1 MVPNREP
8 VGSSESRTIAGSLAG
23 WPAWQEG
30 TCYGRSVAPERLI
43 AFAAVAVLLIAVPG
57 PSVLFIVSRAVSF
70 GRHVA
75 LLAVLGNSVG
85 EAGQVAL
92 VALGVGEL
100 LERSALALSAMRLVG
115 AAYLLYLG
123 YRAFT
128 SRSEVLPAKAAGP
141 PPASRWRAIL
151 DGSVVGVTNPK
162 TAVFFVTVLPAFV
175 TPGKA
180 AVPLQILT
188 LGAIWVAIAL
198 VSDSL
203 WGVAAA
209 RAGVWLRSAPRRR
222 TLVQRSS
229 GIVTAGLGVGLVVSG
244 LRS

>member
-1 MVPNREP
+1 MRQ
-8 VGSSESRTIAGSLAG
+8 G
-23 WPAWQEG
+23 G

-57 PSVLFIVSRAVSF
+57 PSVLFIISRAVSF
-70 GRHVA
+70 GRRVA
-75 LLAVLGNSVG
+75 LLTVLGNSAG
-85 EAGQVAL
+85 EAVQVAL
-92 VALGVGEL
+92 VAFGVGEL
-100 LERSALALSAMRLVG
+100 LERSALALSAMRIVG

-123 YRAFT
+123 FRTFT
-128 SRSEVLPAKAAGP
+128 SRAEILATEPAGP
-141 PPASRWRAIL
+141 PPASRRRAIL
-151 DGSVVGVTNPK
+151 DGSLVGVSNPK
-162 TAVFFVTVLPAFV
+162 SAVFFVTVLPAFV
-175 TPGKA
+175 TPGAA
-180 AVPLQILT
+180 AVPLQILA

-203 WGVAAA
+203 WGMAAA

-229 GIVTAGLGVGLVVSG
+229 GIVTAGLGVGILVSG

>member
-1 MVPNREP
+1 
-8 VGSSESRTIAGSLAG
+8 
-23 WPAWQEG
+23 
-30 TCYGRSVAPERLI
+30 VAPERLI

-57 PSVLFIVSRAVSF
+57 PSVLFIVSRAASF
-70 GRHVA
+70 GRCVA
-75 LLAVLGNSVG
+75 LLTVLGNSAG
-85 EAGQVAL
+85 EAVQVAL

-115 AAYLLYLG
+115 GAYLLYLG

-128 SRSEVLPAKAAGP
+128 SRSEILPAKGAGR

-151 DGSVVGVTNPK
+151 DGSIVGVTNPK

-175 TPGKA
+175 SPGKA

-188 LGAIWVAIAL
+188 LGSIWVAIAL
-198 VSDSL
+198 ISDSL
-203 WGVAAA
+203 WGMAAA

-229 GIVTAGLGVGLVVSG
+229 GIVTAGLGVGLAVSG